1 VRRPEPPFDPRWL
14 DRLAE
19 VSSALARRTP
29 SLDDLYLERRL
40 ELRVTTV
47 ATAPQVEECRTEGAA
62 ARWRYPSR
70 SLLVARTGVSPDALT
85 ALLADHVEGPLLA
98 TARPGPPAEIDPPRG
113 WLDWACDAV
122 TRCPGGRAVVRFMCR
137 RAAVV
142 RPQGWVGVESP
153 PLVRVEIDG
162 ESPAALLGVWDR
174 ARLEP
179 CLHELIEPPPAKRWQ
194 PDSGLRLPVL
204 LSGGTA
210 GVLFHEVVGH
220 LAEADLV
227 LSGGS
232 ALATMA
238 GATVTAATVDVVD
251 DPTRFDLP
259 GGFSCD
265 DEGVVARP
273 QPLVEQGRLVGWLCD
288 RAGAEAL
295 ASTAGRGR
303 RAGWARPPVARLS
316 NLLVAA
322 GDTDPSS
329 LESELRHG
337 LLVTRVGG
345 ATVDPNSGR
354 LVMRVERG
362 YELRHGRRRRALAGF
377 ELTGGVLEVITGVDP
392 AIGSDATA
400 DWRLGWCVKDGLPLP
415 TGSEAPTM
423 LVHHLEVL

>member
-14 DRLAE
+14 DRLVE

-47 ATAPQVEECRTEGAA
+47 ASAPQVEECRTEGAA

-70 SLLVARTGVSPDALT
+70 SLLAARTGVSPDALT
-85 ALLADHVEGPLLA
+85 ALLADHAEGALLA

-113 WLDWACDAV
+113 WLDWACDAA
-122 TRCPGGRAVVRFMCR
+122 TRCPGGRAVVRFLCR

-174 ARLEP
+174 ATLEP
-179 CLHELIEPPPAKRWQ
+179 WLRELIEPPPAKRWQ

-204 LSGGTA
+204 LAGGTA

-273 QPLVEQGRLVGWLCD
+273 QPLVEKGRLVGWLCD

-295 ASTAGRGR
+295 ASAAGRGR

-316 NLLVAA
+316 NLLVA
-322 GDTDPSS
+322 
-329 LESELRHG
+329 
-337 LLVTRVGG
+337 GG

-362 YELRHGRRRRALAGF
+362 WEIRHGRRRRALAGF

-392 AIGSDATA
+392 AVGSDPTT

-415 TGSEAPTM
+415 TGSEAPTV
-423 LVHHLEVL
+423 LVHRLEVL